1 MIEVDDSELDEEDR
15 EFLEEWAN
23 NLNESVPVLIGRI
36 LVAAIEGVQYVEKR
50 PRD

>member
-15 EFLEEWAN
+15 EFLKEWAN
-23 NLNESVPVLIGRI
+23 NLNETVPVLVGRI
-36 LVAAIEGVQYVEKR
+36 LLAAIEGIQYVENR

>member
-1 MIEVDDSELDEEDR
+1 MIEVDDSELTEEDR
-15 EFLEEWAN
+15 EFLKEWAN

-36 LVAAIEGVQYVEKR
+36 LVAAIEGDQYVEKR